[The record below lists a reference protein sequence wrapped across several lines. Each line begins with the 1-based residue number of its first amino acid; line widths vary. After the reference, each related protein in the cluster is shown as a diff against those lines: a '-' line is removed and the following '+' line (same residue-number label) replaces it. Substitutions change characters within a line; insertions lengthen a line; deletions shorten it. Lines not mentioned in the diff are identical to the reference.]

1 MPLIRPL
8 AAVLRLVR
16 IARGLSQEE
25 LSGAAEARH
34 IHNLENAKASATLN
48 TLELVAQRL
57 GHDPVAL
64 LGYASRIERGE
75 TLDQYLAYLKQEM
88 LRIAEL
94 GVDAHVDQ
102 HYKDGEVI
110 THKRGRRTNPSKV
123 DEVLQAKAA
132 GKTKQQIADDLGM
145 PWSTVSDIWNKANQR

>member
-16 IARGLSQEE
+16 IARGLSQEQ

-34 IHNLENAKASATLN
+34 THNLENAKASTTID

-57 GHDPVAL
+57 GLDPVAL

-75 TLDQYLAYLKQEM
+75 SLDEYLAYLKVEM

-94 GVDAHVDQ
+94 NIDAQIDQ

-110 THKRGRRTNPSKV
+110 THKRGRRTDPSKV

-132 GKTKQQIADDLGM
+132 GKTRQQIADELGM
-145 PWSTVSDIWNKANQR
+145 AWSTVSDIWKKADQS